1 MTQFKKNYALLQNLL
16 LKVPPQLLSSRSQNW
31 FLPLY
36 GERIHSS
43 ANKKH
48 PHQHREIKLRNCEYF
63 YWLCDE
69 VNTCLCKYLHVTK
82 SITTI
87 YIFVHDEPILKLI
100 DCKFYVTISVVC
112 GNFT

>member
-48 PHQHREIKLRNCEYF
+48 PHQHREIKLRNCRV
-63 YWLCDE
+63 LLL
-69 VNTCLCKYLHVTK
+69 VM
-82 SITTI
+82 
-87 YIFVHDEPILKLI
+87 
-100 DCKFYVTISVVC
+100 
-112 GNFT
+112 